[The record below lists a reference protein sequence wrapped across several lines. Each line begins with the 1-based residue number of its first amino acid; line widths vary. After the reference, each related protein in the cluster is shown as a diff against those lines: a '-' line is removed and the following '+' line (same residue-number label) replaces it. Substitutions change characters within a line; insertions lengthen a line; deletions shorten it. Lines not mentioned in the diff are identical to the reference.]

1 MNAVCLKALGKQL
14 NKFEVRNTGTK
25 RIKVCSRHIY
35 VGLLV
40 DTLCIQHYN

>member
-14 NKFEVRNTGTK
+14 KKFEVRNTGTK
-25 RIKVCSRHIY
+25 KINVCSRHIY

>member
-14 NKFEVRNTGTK
+14 KKIEVRNTGTK
-25 RIKVCSRHIY
+25 KINVCSRQIQ

-40 DTLCIQHYN
+40 DTLHIQHYN